1 MKYFIDIHCHCLPQV
16 DDGAKS
22 IEETLAM
29 MKIAYE
35 EGIRTII
42 ATPHFKGRDR
52 GLAPEKLEEVVE
64 FVNALLVRENI
75 GIKIYRGNE
84 LFYNSEVSE
93 ILREGRLSTLA
104 DSSYVLVEFYP
115 NEDFRT
121 IKAGLYDILSSGYV
135 PVLAHVERY
144 KNINKIQEVE
154 ELLELGVYIQVN
166 ASSIL
171 GDMGRSAKSF
181 VKKLL
186 KKRYVHFVAS
196 DAHSPRSR
204 APRLITC
211 ASYLEKK
218 YGSEY
223 VEELF
228 YYNPMMIIENELN

>member
-16 DDGAKS
+16 DDGAKN
-22 IEETLAM
+22 IDETLAM
-29 MKIAYE
+29 MKIAYS

-42 ATPHFKGRDR
+42 ATPHFKGRGR
-52 GLAPEKLEEVVE
+52 GIDPESLEELVD
-64 FVNALLVRENI
+64 FVNVLLLQENI
-75 GIKIYRGNE
+75 GIKVYRGNE

-93 ILREGRLSTLA
+93 TLGEGRLSTLA
-104 DSSYVLVEFYP
+104 GSGYVLVEFYP
-115 NEDFRT
+115 NEEFRN
-121 IKAGLYDILSSGYV
+121 IKAGLYDLLSSGYV

-144 KNINKIQEVE
+144 LNINKLQEVE
-154 ELLELGVYIQVN
+154 ELIELGAYIQVN
-166 ASSIL
+166 AATIL
-171 GDMGRSAKSF
+171 GEMGRSAKSF

-204 APRLITC
+204 APRLMMC
-211 ASYLEKK
+211 AKYLEKK

-228 YYNPMMIIENELN
+228 YYNPMRIIENELN